1 MKWYK
6 DLKNRP
12 FMFFIPS
19 VKEYF
24 SPYLVRHSEIMHD
37 ISFDLFCPIYYISR
51 RYTEGTFLKT
61 LWSKKFLSLLCQ
73 SWMVITTLFQI
84 ILRKQRPSKSDW
96 NCLNIQGIKPSIALY
111 FYKKHS
117 PSNDEQKQKDDF
129 KVPLFFHTKK
139 AILVVWQPAIVEQ
152 TLLKL

>member
-1 MKWYK
+1 MRWYK

-111 FYKKHS
+111 FYK
-117 PSNDEQKQKDDF
+117 QKDDF

>member
-111 FYKKHS
+111 FYKKHIRHQMMNKS
-117 PSNDEQKQKDDF
+117 RKTILRFPYFFTRKKQFLWCDNR
-129 KVPLFFHTKK
+129 
-139 AILVVWQPAIVEQ
+139 
-152 TLLKL
+152 LLWNKRF